1 MVVRDRTYRSIGG
14 LFVAFLALMLLLAA
28 CGGGATTPPTPT
40 TAAVEEATD
49 TVGTDV
55 DETATE
61 EATEEV
67 TEEATEEVTEG
78 ATEETTEEATPDASV
93 EEDATETSEGTE
105 GTTSGDLEPV
115 AISEE
120 TRQAFGGGPVGG
132 AFQTFANA
140 MALIM
145 QEQYEY
151 LDIAAEGTGGSAA
164 NLRGVNEGDF
174 AYGIVYAGDVFLGQE
189 GALPEDAT
197 QYTNVRPMAPLY
209 GGVVQLVV
217 TADSGIETVDDLAGA
232 RIALGNAGSGAALA
246 AERYFA
252 HMGLL
257 DQMQIEFLGY
267 TQAAQAMGDGQL
279 DGFWILAALPNSSVT
294 EASTYTDIKLIDVY
308 TPGAEAGFFD
318 EYPFYTQRDIPG
330 GMYPGNDEAISA
342 FQDAALLVANQDV
355 SADLVY
361 NTMIA
366 LYSDEGLEEMRVAH
380 PAASEMSRENGV
392 TGIPTTL
399 HPGAA
404 RYWEAI
410 GVTIPEEIMPAQE

>member
-1 MVVRDRTYRSIGG
+1 MAI
-14 LFVAFLALMLLLAA
+14 
-28 CGGGATTPPTPT
+28 
-40 TAAVEEATD
+40 
-49 TVGTDV
+49 
-55 DETATE
+55 TE
-61 EATEEV
+61 E
-67 TEEATEEVTEG
+67 
-78 ATEETTEEATPDASV
+78 
-93 EEDATETSEGTE
+93 
-105 GTTSGDLEPV
+105 
-115 AISEE
+115 I
-120 TRQAFGGGPVGG
+120 RQAFGGGPVGG
-132 AFQTFANA
+132 AFYTFANA

-145 QEQYEY
+145 QERYDY
-151 LDIAAEGTGGSAA
+151 LDIAAESTGGSAA
-164 NLRGVNEGDF
+164 NLRSVNEGDF
-174 AYGIVYAGDVFLGQE
+174 AYGIVYAGDVFLGQK
-189 GALPEDAT
+189 GLLPEDAT
-197 QYTNVRPMAPLY
+197 EYTNVQPMAPLY

-217 TADSGIETVDDLAGA
+217 KADSRIETVDDLAGA

-279 DGFWILAALPNSSVT
+279 DGFWILAALPNLSVT

-330 GMYPGNDEAISA
+330 GMYPGNDEAVSS
-342 FQDAALLVANQDV
+342 FQDAVLLVANQDV

-361 NTMIA
+361 NSMIA

-392 TGIPTTL
+392 TGIPIQI
-399 HPGAA
+399 HPGADH
-404 RYWEAI
+404 YWQSV
-410 GVTIPEEIMPAQE
+410 GVTVPANIKPPGQ